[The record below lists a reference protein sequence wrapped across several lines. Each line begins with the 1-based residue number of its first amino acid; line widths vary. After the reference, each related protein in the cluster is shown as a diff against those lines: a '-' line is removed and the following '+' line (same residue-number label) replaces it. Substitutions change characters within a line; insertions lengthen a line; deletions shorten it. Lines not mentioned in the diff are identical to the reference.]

1 MELGFRLSGAFRV
14 RGFWGLGP
22 GSGSMSTDR
31 SFRSAEL
38 EDRIS
43 RLGLWGVGFRV
54 YGFKL

>member
-1 MELGFRLSGAFRV
+1 
-14 RGFWGLGP
+14 
-22 GSGSMSTDR
+22 MSTDR